1 MPFASLLSPFSFL
14 LSPFSFLLSLLS
26 PLPPI
31 PSPRRLLTQL
41 FEAAVAG
48 AQPRA
53 ATRDAV
59 AALEIPPAAAIWVI
73 ALGKAAHAMA
83 AGAVEGLA
91 GRQRDL
97 AGGVIVAPS
106 ATSGLSLPRAIE
118 PALTHLRV
126 VAGDHPIP
134 GARSLAAAD
143 AIGETAASVREG
155 DHVIVLVSGGGTS
168 LAAAPAPDVKDFS
181 QDDLAELYASLVT
194 SGADITAINAV
205 RKRFA
210 RWAGGRLA
218 LALAQAWVHCLIV
231 SDVVGDDVASVSSG
245 PCVGDPVTA
254 RDLVPRL
261 ERSGVWARIPD
272 AARRHLSAVASGD
285 APETPKPHD
294 PAFAHV
300 AIRVIVSNANA
311 VSAAAAAART
321 AGIDEVT
328 VAEVPLSGE
337 ASIAG
342 VRLASELMARQKR
355 ARGADARK
363 SKCVI
368 WGGETTVTFAGS
380 GTPSEE
386 ALGGRNQE
394 LALAA
399 ARSLDDDG
407 EQMSRIAILAA
418 GTDGRDGPTDAA
430 GAIVDGTTWRAVETA
445 GRDPAADL
453 ASHAAHRALG
463 AAGALLTTGPTGTN
477 VMDIVIG
484 LIL

>member
-1 MPFASLLSPFSFL
+1 M
-14 LSPFSFLLSLLS
+14 
-26 PLPPI
+26 
-31 PSPRRLLTQL
+31 

-59 AALEIPPAAAIWVI
+59 SALEIPPAAAIWVI

-83 AGAVEGLA
+83 AGAAEGLA
-91 GRQRDL
+91 DRQREV
-97 AGGVIVAPS
+97 AGGVIVAPA
-106 ATSGLSLPRAIE
+106 ATSGLSIPQPIG
-118 PALTHLRV
+118 PALAQLRV
-126 VAGDHPIP
+126 VVGDHPIP
-134 GARSLAAAD
+134 GPQSMAAAD
-143 AIGETAASVREG
+143 AIGETTASVREG
-155 DHVIVLVSGGGTS
+155 DHVIVLLSGGGTS
-168 LAAAPAPDVKDFS
+168 LAAAPAPDVKGFS
-181 QDDLAELYASLVT
+181 QNDLAGLYAALMT
-194 SGADITAINAV
+194 SGADITAMNAV

-218 LALAQAWVHCLIV
+218 VALAQAWVHCLIV
-231 SDVVGDDVASVSSG
+231 SDVVGDDVASISSG
-245 PCVGDPVTA
+245 PCVGDPMTA
-254 RDLVPRL
+254 AALVASL
-261 ERSGVWARIPD
+261 ERSGVWSRLPD

-285 APETPKPHD
+285 APETPKPRD
-294 PAFAHV
+294 RAFAHV
-300 AIRVIVSNANA
+300 AVRVIVSNANA
-311 VSAAAAAART
+311 MSAAAAAART

-328 VAEVPLSGE
+328 VAELPLTGE

-355 ARGADARK
+355 ARGPDARK

-368 WGGETTVTFAGS
+368 WGGETTVTFAGV
-380 GTPSEE
+380 GVPPAD

-407 EQMSRIAILAA
+407 EQMGRIAILAA

-430 GAIVDGTTWRAVETA
+430 GAIVDGTTWRAVEAA

-463 AAGALLTTGPTGTN
+463 AAGALLKTGQTGTN

>member
-1 MPFASLLSPFSFL
+1 
-14 LSPFSFLLSLLS
+14 
-26 PLPPI
+26 
-31 PSPRRLLTQL
+31 L

-53 ATRDAV
+53 ATRKAV
-59 AALEIPPAAAIWVI
+59 AALDIPPAAAIWVI

-83 AGAVEGLA
+83 AGAAEGLA
-91 GRQRDL
+91 DRQREL
-97 AGGVIVAPS
+97 AGGVVVAP
-106 ATSGLSLPRAIE
+106 AVTPNLSIPRAIE
-118 PALTHLRV
+118 PALAQLRV

-134 GARSLAAAD
+134 GPQSMAAAN

-168 LAAAPAPDVKDFS
+168 LAAAPAPDVTRFS
-181 QDDLAELYASLVT
+181 QNDLAELYAALMT
-194 SGADITAINAV
+194 SGADISAMNAV

-218 LALAQAWVHCLIV
+218 VALAPAWVHCLIV
-231 SDVVGDDVASVSSG
+231 SDVVGDDVASISSG

-254 RDLVPRL
+254 RELVTRL
-261 ERSGVWARIPD
+261 ERSGIWARIPE
-272 AARRHLSAVASGD
+272 AARHHLSAAVNGD

-294 PAFAHV
+294 AAFAHV
-300 AIRVIVSNANA
+300 AIQVIVSNANA
-311 VSAAAAAART
+311 ISAAAAAART

-328 VAEVPLSGE
+328 VAELPLSGE

-355 ARGADARK
+355 ARGPDARK

-368 WGGETTVTFAGS
+368 WGGETTVTFAGA
-380 GTPSEE
+380 GAGAPPAE

-407 EQMSRIAILAA
+407 EQMGRIAILAA

-430 GAIVDGTTWRAVETA
+430 GAIVDGTTWRAVEAA

-453 ASHAAHRALG
+453 ASHAAHRALA
-463 AAGALLTTGPTGTN
+463 AAGALLKTGHTGTN

>member
-1 MPFASLLSPFSFL
+1 
-14 LSPFSFLLSLLS
+14 
-26 PLPPI
+26 
-31 PSPRRLLTQL
+31 
-41 FEAAVAG
+41 
-48 AQPRA
+48 
-53 ATRDAV
+53 
-59 AALEIPPAAAIWVI
+59 
-73 ALGKAAHAMA
+73 MA
-83 AGAVEGLA
+83 AGAMEGLA
-91 GRQRDL
+91 EAHRGV
-97 AGGVIVAPS
+97 AGGVIVAPA
-106 ATSGLSLPRAIE
+106 ATPGLSIPRAIE
-118 PALTHLRV
+118 PAFAQLRV

-134 GARSLAAAD
+134 GPQSLAAAD
-143 AIGETAASVREG
+143 AIGETVASVRAG

-168 LAAAPAPDVKDFS
+168 LAASPAPDVPEFS
-181 QDDLAELYASLVT
+181 QNDLAELYAALMT
-194 SGADITAINAV
+194 SGADITAMNAV

-218 LALAQAWVHCLIV
+218 VALAHAWVHCLIV
-231 SDVVGDDVASVSSG
+231 SDVVGDDVPSISSG
-245 PCVGDPVTA
+245 PCVGDPMTGTA
-254 RDLVPRL
+254 LVASL
-261 ERSGVWARIPD
+261 ERTGVWSRLPD
-272 AARRHLSAVASGD
+272 AARRHLSVVAHGD

-294 PAFAHV
+294 PAFAH
-300 AIRVIVSNANA
+300 AASRIIVSNANA
-311 VSAAAAAART
+311 LRAAAAAARS

-328 VAEVPLSGE
+328 VAELPLSGE

-355 ARGADARK
+355 ARGPDARK

-368 WGGETTVTFAGS
+368 WGGETTVTFAGA
-380 GTPSEE
+380 GVPAAE

-407 EQMSRIAILAA
+407 EQMGRIAILAA

-430 GAIVDGTTWRAVETA
+430 GAIVDGTTWRAVEAA

-453 ASHAAHRALG
+453 ASHAAHRAL
-463 AAGALLTTGPTGTN
+463 AAASALLRTGHTGTN

>member
-1 MPFASLLSPFSFL
+1 M
-14 LSPFSFLLSLLS
+14 
-26 PLPPI
+26 
-31 PSPRRLLTQL
+31 

-48 AQPRA
+48 AQPRG

-59 AALEIPPAAAIWVI
+59 SALEIPAAAAIWVI

-83 AGAVEGLA
+83 AGAIEGLA
-91 GRQRDL
+91 DRQREV
-97 AGGVIVAPS
+97 AGGVIVAP
-106 ATSGLSLPRAIE
+106 AVTSTLSIPQAIE
-118 PALTHLRV
+118 PALAQLRV

-134 GARSLAAAD
+134 GPQSAAAAD
-143 AIGETAASVREG
+143 AIGDTAASVHDG
-155 DHVIVLVSGGGTS
+155 DHVIVLLSGGGTC
-168 LAAAPAPDVKDFS
+168 LAAAPAADVKGFS
-181 QDDLAELYASLVT
+181 QNDLAELYSALMT
-194 SGADITAINAV
+194 SGADITAMNAV
-205 RKRFA
+205 RKRFT

-218 LALAQAWVHCLIV
+218 VALAQTWVHCLIV
-231 SDVVGDDVASVSSG
+231 SDVVGDDVASISSG
-245 PCVGDPVTA
+245 PCVADPLTGA
-254 RDLVPRL
+254 ALVASL
-261 ERSGVWARIPD
+261 ERSGIWSRLPG
-272 AARRHLSAVASGD
+272 AARRHLSAVASGE
-285 APETPKPHD
+285 APETPKPRD
-294 PAFAHV
+294 AAFAHV
-300 AIRVIVSNANA
+300 AVRVIVSNANA
-311 VSAAAAAART
+311 MSAAAAAART

-328 VAEVPLSGE
+328 VAELPLSGE

-355 ARGADARK
+355 ARGPDARK

-368 WGGETTVTFAGS
+368 WGGETTVTFAGA
-380 GTPSEE
+380 GVPPAE

-407 EQMSRIAILAA
+407 EQMGRIAILAA

-430 GAIVDGTTWRAVETA
+430 GAIVDGTTWRAVEAA

-453 ASHAAHRALG
+453 SSHAAHRALG
-463 AAGALLTTGPTGTN
+463 AAGALLKTGQTGTN

>member
-1 MPFASLLSPFSFL
+1 
-14 LSPFSFLLSLLS
+14 
-26 PLPPI
+26 
-31 PSPRRLLTQL
+31 
-41 FEAAVAG
+41 
-48 AQPRA
+48 
-53 ATRDAV
+53 
-59 AALEIPPAAAIWVI
+59 
-73 ALGKAAHAMA
+73 MA

-91 GRQRDL
+91 DRQREL
-97 AGGVIVAPS
+97 AGGVIVAP
-106 ATSGLSLPRAIE
+106 ATPSNLSIPRAIE
-118 PALTHLRV
+118 PALAQLRV

-134 GARSLAAAD
+134 GPQSMVAAD

-168 LAAAPAPDVKDFS
+168 LAAAPAPDVKGFS
-181 QDDLAELYASLVT
+181 QNDLAELYAALMT
-194 SGADITAINAV
+194 SGADITAMNAV

-218 LALAQAWVHCLIV
+218 VALAQAWVHCLIV
-231 SDVVGDDVASVSSG
+231 SDVVGDDVASISSG

-254 RDLVPRL
+254 RELVTRL
-261 ERSGVWARIPD
+261 ERSGVWARIPEP
-272 AARRHLSAVASGD
+272 ARRHLSAAASGD

-294 PAFAHV
+294 AAFAHV

-328 VAEVPLSGE
+328 VAEIPLSGE

-355 ARGADARK
+355 ARGPDARK

-368 WGGETTVTFAGS
+368 WGGETTVTFAGA
-380 GTPSEE
+380 GVPPAE

-407 EQMSRIAILAA
+407 EQIGRIAILAA

-430 GAIVDGTTWRAVETA
+430 GAIVDGTTWRAVEAA

-463 AAGALLTTGPTGTN
+463 AAGALLKTGHTGTN

>member
-1 MPFASLLSPFSFL
+1 
-14 LSPFSFLLSLLS
+14 
-26 PLPPI
+26 
-31 PSPRRLLTQL
+31 
-41 FEAAVAG
+41 
-48 AQPRA
+48 
-53 ATRDAV
+53 
-59 AALEIPPAAAIWVI
+59 
-73 ALGKAAHAMA
+73 MA
-83 AGAVEGLA
+83 AGALEGLA
-91 GRQRDL
+91 DQYREL
-97 AGGVIVAPS
+97 AGGVIVA
-106 ATSGLSLPRAIE
+106 ATARSNLSIPRAIE
-118 PALTHLRV
+118 PALAHLRV

-134 GARSLAAAD
+134 GPESMAAAD
-143 AIGETAASVREG
+143 AIGETVASVRNG

-168 LAAAPAPDVKDFS
+168 LAAAPAPDAKGFS
-181 QDDLAELYASLVT
+181 QNDLAELYAALMT
-194 SGADITAINAV
+194 SGADITTMNAV

-218 LALAQAWVHCLIV
+218 VALEQAWVHCLIV

-245 PCVGDPVTA
+245 PCAGDPVTA
-254 RDLVPRL
+254 RELVARL
-261 ERSGVWARIPD
+261 ERSGVWARIPA
-272 AARRHLSAVASGD
+272 AARRHLSAVAGGD

-311 VSAAAAAART
+311 MSAAAAAART

-328 VAEVPLSGE
+328 VSELPLSGE

-355 ARGADARK
+355 ARGPDARK

-380 GTPSEE
+380 GTPSAE

-407 EQMSRIAILAA
+407 EQMGRIAILAA

-430 GAIVDGTTWRAVETA
+430 GAIVDSTTWRAVEAA

-453 ASHAAHRALG
+453 AAHAAHRALG
-463 AAGALLTTGPTGTN
+463 VAGALLKTGHTGTN